1 MKHVRE
7 RLERELK
14 QLERE
19 LRYELPREIKRAT
32 ALGDLR
38 ENAEYHAALER
49 QSYVRARVGQLR
61 QRISQLSSL
70 DLSQIPHDRVGL
82 GSRVRLEDLD
92 TGDEVTWEIVLADE
106 GDPARGLLSIAS
118 PIGRAL
124 AGRRVGDEVTVRTPG
139 GERSFEVTGLE
150 TIHQREDE
158 EKDGGA

>member
-7 RLERELK
+7 RLEQELK

-19 LRYELPREIKRAT
+19 LRYELPQEIRRAT
-32 ALGDLR
+32 AMGDLR

-70 DLSQIPHDRVGL
+70 DMSQIPRDRVGL
-82 GSRVRLEDLD
+82 GSRVTLEDLD
-92 TGDEVTWEIVLADE
+92 SGEEITWEIVLAED
-106 GDPARGLLSIAS
+106 GDPANGRLSIAS

-124 AGRRVGDEVTVRTPG
+124 AGRQVGDEVTVRTPG
-139 GERSFEVTGLE
+139 GERAFEITGLV
-150 TIHQREDE
+150 TVHDQD
-158 EKDGGA
+158 DQAC

>member
-7 RLERELK
+7 RLEQELK

-19 LRYELPREIKRAT
+19 LRYELPQEIKRAT

-70 DLSQIPHDRVGL
+70 DMSQIPRDRAGL
-82 GSRVRLEDLD
+82 GSQVVLEDLD
-92 TGDEVTWEIVLADE
+92 TGEEVTYELVLAED
-106 GDPARGLLSIAS
+106 GDPPAGRLSISS
-118 PIGRAL
+118 PIGRAV
-124 AGRRVGDEVTVRTPG
+124 AGRKIGDEITVQTPG
-139 GERSFEVTGLE
+139 GERSFEITGLA
-150 TIHQREDE
+150 TIHEREDLV
-158 EKDGGA
+158 G